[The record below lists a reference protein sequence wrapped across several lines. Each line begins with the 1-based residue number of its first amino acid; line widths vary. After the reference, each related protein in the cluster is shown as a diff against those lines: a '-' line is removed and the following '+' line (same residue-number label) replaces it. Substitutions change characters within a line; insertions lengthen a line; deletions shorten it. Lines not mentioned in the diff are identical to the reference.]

1 MLLSHWRGRIAYVM
15 ARCQITGTELAIE
28 CKTARQYLSRVLNDE
43 NPSEHVRSWVE
54 KGLRSCVERRGYDF
68 DELFKP

>member
-1 MLLSHWRGRIAYVM
+1 MLLPHWRGRIAYVM

-28 CKTARQYLSRVLNDE
+28 CKTTRQYLSRVLNNK
-43 NPSEHVRSWVE
+43 NPSEHVRSLVE